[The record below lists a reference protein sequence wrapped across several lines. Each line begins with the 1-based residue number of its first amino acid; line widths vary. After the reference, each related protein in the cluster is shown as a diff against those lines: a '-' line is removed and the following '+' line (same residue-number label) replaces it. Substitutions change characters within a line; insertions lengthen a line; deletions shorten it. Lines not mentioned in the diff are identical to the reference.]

1 MADTPTN
8 QRTKGSATTKESHMD
23 EHGIEEAFQAK
34 LTEERARLGGKRPNV
49 LVCGY
54 SGSGKTALIQAICGD
69 LVPDGAI
76 GDGSPATMGFDEYA
90 NEHIRVWDSK
100 GMELGDGE
108 QEFTSAMRQFVRE
121 RQSHSCVDNHVHI
134 VWYTIQ
140 APGARITACDLDL
153 IRDVFHSGNVI
164 VVLTKADIARPGQ
177 IEAMS
182 KRLTEAGVDPQ
193 RVIATSDRRGGAQG
207 CRGLME
213 LTHRMLPAAYRDSFM
228 EAQRVD
234 RHACIQVVGER
245 KRKATAIIGASV
257 ALATGVGA
265 TPIPVADAAVL
276 IPIQTAM
283 IASLAALYGLRK
295 EAIQHAVLPFV
306 ARVVGIYAASS
317 LLKLL
322 PVLGS
327 IVNAAVAGSI
337 TGALGWYTQMQFEA
351 IALAKITGEPMPELK
366 FDIETFKQSYRDH
379 RKRAA

>member
-1 MADTPTN
+1 MAGIPSDQKANATD
-8 QRTKGSATTKESHMD
+8 TTKERHMD

-34 LTEERARLGGKRPNV
+34 LAEERARLGSKRPNV

-54 SGSGKTALIQAICGD
+54 TGTGKTALIQAICGD

-108 QEFTSAMRQFVRE
+108 QEFTSAMRRFVRE
-121 RQSHSCVDNHVHI
+121 RQSDSCVDNHVHI

-153 IRDVFHSGNVI
+153 VRDVFHSGNVI
-164 VVLTKADIARPGQ
+164 VVLTKADIARPEQ
-177 IEAMS
+177 IEAMI
-182 KRLTEAGVDPQ
+182 KRLAEAGVDPH
-193 RVIATSDRRGGAQG
+193 RVVATSDRRGGAQG
-207 CRGLME
+207 CRELMT
-213 LTHRMLPAAYRDSFM
+213 LTHSMLPTAYRDSFM

-265 TPIPVADAAVL
+265 TPIPVADAALL

-283 IASLAALYGLRK
+283 IASLAALYGVGK
-295 EAIQHAVLPFV
+295 GAIRHAVLPFL
-306 ARVVGIYAASS
+306 ARIVGVYTSSS

-322 PVLGS
+322 PGLGS
-327 IVNAAVAGSI
+327 VVNAAVAGTI
-337 TGALGWYTQMQFEA
+337 TGALGRYTQMQFEA
-351 IALAKITGEPMPELK
+351 MAIARINGTPIPVLS
-366 FDIETFKQSYRDH
+366 FDLRTFKQFFQD
-379 RKRAA
+379 RAA

>member
-8 QRTKGSATTKESHMD
+8 QQPQDTATAQETPTSKQT
-23 EHGIEEAFQAK
+23 IEEAFQVK
-34 LTEERARLGGKRPNV
+34 LAEERAKLGGKRPNV

-54 SGSGKTALIQAICGD
+54 TGSGKTSLLKAICGD
-69 LVPDGAI
+69 LVPETAI
-76 GDGSPATMGFDEYA
+76 GHGGPATTHFDEYA

-100 GMELGDGE
+100 GLELGE
-108 QEFTSAMRQFVRE
+108 SEEAFTSAMREFVRE
-121 RQSHSCVDNHVHI
+121 RQADPDVDNHVHL

-140 APGARITACDLDL
+140 APGARITDCDLNL
-153 IRDVFHSGNVI
+153 IREVFHSGNVI

-177 IEAMS
+177 IEAMT
-182 KRLTEAGVDPQ
+182 KRLTEAGVGSQ
-193 RVIATSDRRGGAQG
+193 RVIVTSDLQGGAQG
-207 CRGLME
+207 CRELMAI
-213 LTHRMLPAAYRDSFM
+213 THRMLPAAYRDSFM

-234 RHACIQVVGER
+234 RDGRISLVGAR
-245 KRKATAIIGASV
+245 KRKAAAIIAAAV
-257 ALATGVGA
+257 AAATGVGA
-265 TPIPVADAAVL
+265 TPIPVADAALL

-337 TGALGWYTQMQFEA
+337 TGALGWYTQGHFEA
-351 IALAKITGEPMPELK
+351 IALAKISGEPMPELK

>member
-1 MADTPTN
+1 MAGTPSN
-8 QRTKGSATTKESHMD
+8 QRTKGNANTKESHMD
-23 EHGIEEAFQAK
+23 EQGIEEAFQAK

-76 GDGSPATMGFDEYA
+76 GDASPATMGFDEYA

-108 QEFTSAMRQFVRE
+108 QEFTSAMQRFVRE
-121 RQSHSCVDNHVHI
+121 RQSDSCVDNHVHI

-140 APGARITACDLDL
+140 APGARITACDLAL
-153 IRDVFHSGNVI
+153 IRDVFHPGNVI
-164 VVLTKADIARPGQ
+164 VVLTKADIARHGQ
-177 IEAMS
+177 IEAMTR
-182 KRLTEAGVDPQ
+182 RLTEAGMDPK
-193 RVIATSDRRGGAQG
+193 RVIATSDRRGGSQG
-207 CRGLME
+207 CRELME
-213 LTHRMLPAAYRDSFM
+213 LTREMLPAAYRDSFM

-265 TPIPVADAAVL
+265 TPIPITDAALL

-283 IASLAALYGLRK
+283 IASLAALYGVGK
-295 EAIQHAVLPFV
+295 GAIRHAVLPFV
-306 ARVVGIYAASS
+306 ARVVGVYTSSS

-322 PVLGS
+322 PGLGS
-327 IVNAAVAGSI
+327 VVNAAVAGTI
-337 TGALGWYTQMQFEA
+337 TGALGRYTQMQFEA
-351 IALAKITGEPMPELK
+351 MAIAKINGAPIPVLS
-366 FDIETFKQSYRDH
+366 FDLHTFKQFCQD
-379 RKRAA
+379 RAA